1 MSNDQKWIKLEKRI
15 PVFHF
20 IPFVDFVLVA
30 GSMALGTAKLESD
43 FDVIVGARYG
53 RIFTVRFLAVLLFG
67 ALGWRANH
75 KNNNV
80 ADKICLNH
88 FVTSKSY
95 CLAPL
100 ETERALTGRAPPYNE
115 YWRNLY
121 KNLIPIYGGKQAI
134 EKFFLDNAG
143 WVGGVGAR
151 DYSRLNSG
159 KSFNSNHK
167 NLIPRVLSIS
177 TFVNSTMEFLLN
189 RKFGDFIELLL
200 KKLQIW
206 KIKKSIR
213 AGLGYKPRIR
223 YCDEELEFHP
233 DTKRTE
239 FELTSI

>member
-1 MSNDQKWIKLEKRI
+1 MSNDQRWIKLEKRI
-15 PVFHF
+15 SVFHS
-20 IPFVDFVLVA
+20 IPFVDFVFVA
-30 GSMALGTAKLESD
+30 GSMALGNAKPESD

-67 ALGWRANH
+67 ALGWGANH
-75 KNNNV
+75 KNNDV

-95 CLAPL
+95 RL
-100 ETERALTGRAPPYNE
+100 APPYNE

-134 EKFFLDNAG
+134 EKFFLDNVG

-239 FELTSI
+239 FKLT